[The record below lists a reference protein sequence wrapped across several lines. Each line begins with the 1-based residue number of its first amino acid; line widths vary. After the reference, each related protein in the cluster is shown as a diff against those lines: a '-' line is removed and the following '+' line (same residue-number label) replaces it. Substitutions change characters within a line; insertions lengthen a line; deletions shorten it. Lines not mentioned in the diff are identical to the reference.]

1 VTKDHRQTHPIVLKR
16 KIIMSKIKKQQANHR
31 DIFDTEAV
39 SLQKKNRTEM
49 EICTWSGKWGTEV
62 NGADR

>member
-1 VTKDHRQTHPIVLKR
+1 
-16 KIIMSKIKKQQANHR
+16 MSKIKKQQANHR